1 MAYAVGIA
9 KPLTLLVVTYGTEQD
24 DLTEVGETNV
34 VRPPEMQQGRQPPCC
49 HHGDDCL
56 GFVHPKRDLFH
67 RGGEGGGF

>member
-1 MAYAVGIA
+1 MQVAYAVGIA

-49 HHGDDCL
+49 HHGDDC
-56 GFVHPKRDLFH
+56 
-67 RGGEGGGF
+67 